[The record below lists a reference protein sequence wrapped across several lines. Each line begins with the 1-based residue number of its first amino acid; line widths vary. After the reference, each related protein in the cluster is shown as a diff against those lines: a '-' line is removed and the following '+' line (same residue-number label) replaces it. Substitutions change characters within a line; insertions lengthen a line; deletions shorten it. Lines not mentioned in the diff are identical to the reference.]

1 MNHRFD
7 VVKMTTTS
15 IVGGGANYI
24 AVASAAGGLA
34 QQLNQTH
41 AFLYLDLPI
50 WMFFAAAMILAMT
63 GSLASLLIDLM
74 AQPPLSTAHLALNL
88 ILGFMTG
95 IVGAFVLLPVFT
107 AKPTM
112 PLLLL
117 TALSMSFLGTVLVR
131 NIGELLRSTEIWQ
144 SIKTT
149 LKEIILESMV
159 ILKDVVVERFKLL
172 LAVFFGGPKR

>member
-24 AVASAAGGLA
+24 AVASAASGLA

-41 AFLYLDLPI
+41 PFLYLDLPI
-50 WMFFAAAMILAMT
+50 WMFFAVAVILAMI
-63 GSLASLLIDLM
+63 GSLISLFIDLM
-74 AQPPLSTAHLALNL
+74 AQPPLSPAHLALNL

-95 IVGAFVLLPVFT
+95 IVGAFVLLPSFT

-117 TALSMSFLGTVLVR
+117 TALSMSFLGTVIVR
-131 NIGELLRSTEIWQ
+131 NISELLRSTELWQ
-144 SIKTT
+144 SIKIA
-149 LKEIILESMV
+149 LRDIILES
-159 ILKDVVVERFKLL
+159 IGIFKDLIVERLKLL
-172 LAVFFGGPKR
+172 VAVFFGGPKK

>member
-15 IVGGGANYI
+15 IAGGGANYI

-41 AFLYLDLPI
+41 PFLYLDLPI
-50 WMFFAAAMILAMT
+50 WMFFAAAMTLAMI

-74 AQPPLSTAHLALNL
+74 AQPPLSAIHLALNL

-95 IVGAFVLLPVFT
+95 IVGAFVLLPAFT

-117 TALSMSFLGTVLVR
+117 TALSMSFLGTVIIR
-131 NIGELLRSTEIWQ
+131 NIGELVRSTELWQ
-144 SIKTT
+144 SIKET
-149 LKEIILESMV
+149 LKGAILERV
-159 ILKDVVVERFKLL
+159 DLVVQLV
-172 LAVFFGGPKR
+172 FGGRKK